1 MQWSRQYRLRS
12 SGDERYPGAMGRFN
26 TSLALA
32 KASWAVLKQDKQLA
46 VIPVVSFFAT
56 IITAAAFGG
65 VGYLTLTNKPATA
78 STGRLFTDSS
88 AGTTTLAPTPVT
100 YVVGVVGYLAITFV
114 VTFFAAALVSGA
126 YERLTGGDP
135 TLGSSFSRASK
146 RLPQIFLWSML
157 AGTIGLL
164 MSMLE
169 ERLGVIGSILVRGLD
184 LAWRVVTWLA
194 VPVIVAEGT
203 GPIDSL
209 KRSAKLFKQT
219 WGENLIGQAGLG
231 VVGLVVALPGVI
243 VGIAIAT
250 LVPVAGIAIVVAW
263 IIITSTIMAAL
274 NGIFRTALY
283 LFAAG
288 QPVAWFDQE
297 TMANAFRPKSSLLR

>member
-1 MQWSRQYRLRS
+1 
-12 SGDERYPGAMGRFN
+12 MGRFN

-56 IITAAAFGG
+56 IVTAAVFGG
-65 VGYLTLTNKPATA
+65 VGYLTLAQGTA
-78 STGRLFTDSS
+78 AKATGRTITDSA
-88 AGTTTLAPTPVT
+88 AGTSLAPTPFT
-100 YVVGVVGYLAITFV
+100 YVVGAVGYLVITFV

-126 YERLTGGDP
+126 YERLTGGEP
-135 TLGSSFSRASK
+135 TLASSFSSAGK

-157 AGTIGLL
+157 SGTVGLVL
-164 MSMLE
+164 TMVE
-169 ERLGVIGSILVRGLD
+169 ERLGFLGALLVRGLD
-184 LAWRVVTWLA
+184 LAWKVVTFLA

-219 WGENLIGQAGLG
+219 WGENLIGQSGLG
-231 VVGLVVALPGVI
+231 IIGFVAVLPGLL
-243 VGIAIAT
+243 VGGAIAT
-250 LVPVAGIAIVVAW
+250 LVPVLGIAIIVAW
-263 IIITSTIMAAL
+263 IIVTSTIMAAL

-288 QPVAWFDQE
+288 RPVAWFDQS
-297 TMANAFRPKSSLLR
+297 TMANAYRPKSSILR

>member
-1 MQWSRQYRLRS
+1 
-12 SGDERYPGAMGRFN
+12 MGRFS
-26 TSLALA
+26 TSIALA
-32 KASWAVLKQDKQLA
+32 KASWAVLQQDKQLA

-56 IITAAAFGG
+56 LITALLFGGAAF
-65 VGYLTLTNKPATA
+65 LTLTKQTVVTQP
-78 STGRLFTDSS
+78 GRFVTDAS
-88 AGTTTLAPTPVT
+88 AGTTVAPTPLT

-126 YERLTGGDP
+126 YERLTGGEP
-135 TLGSSFSRASK
+135 TLASSFSRASK

-164 MSMLE
+164 MSALE
-169 ERLGVIGSILVRGLD
+169 ERMGLIGSLLVRGLD
-184 LAWRVVTWLA
+184 MAWKIVTWLA

-219 WGENLIGQAGLG
+219 WGENLIGQGGLG
-231 VVGLVVALPGVI
+231 LVGFVAMLPGIIIGVA
-243 VGIAIAT
+243 VGT
-250 LVPVAGIAIVVAW
+250 LVPVAGIAIAVVW
-263 IIITSTIMAAL
+263 VIITSTIMAAL

-288 QPVAWFDQE
+288 QPVTWFDQA
-297 TMANAFRPKSSLLR
+297 TMANAFRPKQSLLH